1 MAGGLTPEQIQALMS
16 GTKTKG
22 QYVLRLNEFV
32 ASGEGGIAVAEQW
45 PLDYGPTAEKKI
57 DTVKQ
62 GFENAKNSKN
72 AHADAEHV
80 RVIKNDEQVFLVNL
94 KAAGQV
100 APTEPATEEVT
111 A

>member
-1 MAGGLTPEQIQALMS
+1 MPGLTPEQIAALMS
-16 GTKTKG
+16 GTRTKG
-22 QYVLRLNEFV
+22 QYVTRLNEFLN
-32 ASGEGGIAVAEQW
+32 SGEGGIAVAEEW
-45 PLDYGPTAEKKI
+45 PLDFGPAAEKKI

-80 RVIKNDEQVFLVNL
+80 RVLKNDDIVYLVNL

-100 APTEPATEEVT
+100 APAATEEVT